1 MSEGWFTTPVA
12 IAVGI
17 VGDIHNVLSA
27 KQALDA
33 LNGRWPD
40 VGAPKFSDHLNQ
52 TSQDFFKAVQ
62 DGLSALGISYVLNPR
77 SRKVT
82 A

>member
-1 MSEGWFTTPVA
+1 MSEGWFTKPVA

-27 KQALDA
+27 RQALDA

-40 VGAPKFSDHLNQ
+40 AGAPKFSEARRLCQ
-52 TSQDFFKAVQ
+52 R
-62 DGLSALGISYVLNPR
+62 VLNGGTTSEQAR
-77 SRKVT
+77 EAFVAAAREARILVE
-82 A
+82 